1 MKITESHGNVHWI
14 VTLTEDFNNQVDR
27 LTHSVDTCQPL
38 SPAIP
43 ISLPKGLM
51 NKVATVAAMGVG
63 HGLCNMYLFSLKLTW
78 PRLPRRL
85 QPAAET
91 NTEPFICH
99 HSPG

>member
-63 HGLCNMYLFSLKLTW
+63 HGLCNVYSRSSKLTW
-78 PRLPRRL
+78 PWPLLRLW
-85 QPAAET
+85 PAAET
-91 NTEPFICH
+91 NTEPLIRH

>member
-38 SPAIP
+38 SPATP

-51 NKVATVAAMGVG
+51 NKVATVPRKGIV
-63 HGLCNMYLFSLKLTW
+63 HGLSNMGFHVLTAVYFQIT
-78 PRLPRRL
+78 PRLIMLETTLRL
-85 QPAAET
+85 
-91 NTEPFICH
+91 
-99 HSPG
+99 